1 VSADQDRYVSAH
13 LARAASAPDAT
24 PARLE
29 AVDVFQ
35 SFNRYLGVTVGEH
48 LGYGLGRRR
57 RWEMHPGKFVGETE
71 SASWL
76 GGVPSAHVVHAET
89 DQAEMVP
96 ILRVTR
102 RDE

>member
-1 VSADQDRYVSAH
+1 MPY
-13 LARAASAPDAT
+13 LARAASAPDT
-24 PARLE
+24 TRARLE
-29 AVDVFQ
+29 AVDDVFQ
-35 SFNRYLGVTVGEH
+35 SFNRYLGVAVGEH
-48 LGYGLGRRR
+48 LGYAWGRRR

-89 DQAEMVP
+89 DQAEVVP